1 MLLSLLLVSAG
12 FFMRSWSIAFGLASR
27 MSSVVYVIL
36 YPCRYIPLN
45 YTQVLSLPPVVA
57 PTKVLVVPL
66 SARDEFAPIVQEICK
81 LQLHLITLT

>member
-1 MLLSLLLVSAG
+1 M
-12 FFMRSWSIAFGLASR
+12 
-27 MSSVVYVIL
+27 VYVIL

-45 YTQVLSLPPVVA
+45 YMQVLSLPPVVA

-66 SARDEFAPIVQEICK
+66 SARDEFAPIVQEICE